1 MNNIIQF
8 PSKKEGRFDFMTK
21 ADFEKYGKIPF
32 VILQS
37 MHERIQEEVHCRVYR
52 TYLPFLYQ
60 EKDGREMALLP
71 VYNARTL
78 G

>member
-32 VILQS
+32 VIPQS
-37 MHERIQEEVHCRVYR
+37 MHERIQEEVLRQIR
-52 TYLPFLYQ
+52 KKRKNNETIIENRNMESDP
-60 EKDGREMALLP
+60 
-71 VYNARTL
+71 
-78 G
+78 